1 MPQYNAP
8 PPPRTTYRPLTFEF
22 VQGNGDRFYFPSYS
36 FMEWLPNGSGA
47 KFSFLVTKMK
57 PKPKPKPAPKAPST
71 PAVPQTPAPNATP
84 AQNAT
89 PAANATPA
97 PNATPGPGAT
107 PAPNATP
114 GPNPTPA
121 STSTPSN
128 ANVTPST
135 PIPTTPYVP
144 PPRIEDFDEKNDIA
158 DIEFYQPVTVLVLT
172 DEPEIRNSLPRA
184 IRPPAVVEKYMDS
197 VFDTCKRADETYLA
211 FRLPKEGALTD
222 ADAARS
228 GDATPAVA
236 TPTADAAMSASLD
249 KERERKKSTH
259 RSRKSIAQM

>member
-1 MPQYNAP
+1 MAAQRLGRKVLLPRHKDEAQAQAQASSKGLVYSSSASNTCAQCDARSKRDTSCERNTRSECDAHPECNLGPKSDACPQLDSCQHKRN
-8 PPPRTTYRPLTFEF
+8 PL
-22 VQGNGDRFYFPSYS
+22 DAS
-36 FMEWLPNGSGA
+36 
-47 KFSFLVTKMK
+47 
-57 PKPKPKPAPKAPST
+57 
-71 PAVPQTPAPNATP
+71 
-84 AQNAT
+84 
-89 PAANATPA
+89 AA
-97 PNATPGPGAT
+97 
-107 PAPNATP
+107 
-114 GPNPTPA
+114 
-121 STSTPSN
+121 
-128 ANVTPST
+128 
-135 PIPTTPYVP
+135 TPYVP

-222 ADAARS
+222 ADAVRS

-236 TPTADAAMSASLD
+236 TPTADAVMSAALD
-249 KERERKKSTH
+249 KERERKRSTQ